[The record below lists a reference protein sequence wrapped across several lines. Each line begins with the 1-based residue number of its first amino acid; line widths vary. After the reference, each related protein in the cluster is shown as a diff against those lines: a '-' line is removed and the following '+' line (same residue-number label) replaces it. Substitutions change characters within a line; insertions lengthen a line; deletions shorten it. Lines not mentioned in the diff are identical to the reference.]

1 MEDEEGTGLGNVSL
15 RLRPGGAEDAIEDG
29 GQRPSSVRRFHRLSE
44 EKAEEEDFVEGENNV
59 GGAGEDNVDEDDSP
73 IVPHVMSEQEIMH
86 KHWRLVVSYF
96 YIKDKN
102 IAFFPYNF
110 TLKKFPQS
118 SCKLTSLAFQ
128 RWMCVVTVTVLFW

>member
-1 MEDEEGTGLGNVSL
+1 MEDEEVAAGLGSVSL

-59 GGAGEDNVDEDDSP
+59 GGGAGEDNVDEDDSP

-96 YIKDKN
+96 CKKDM
-102 IAFFPYNF
+102 ALLYP
-110 TLKKFPQS
+110 L
-118 SCKLTSLAFQ
+118 
-128 RWMCVVTVTVLFW
+128 